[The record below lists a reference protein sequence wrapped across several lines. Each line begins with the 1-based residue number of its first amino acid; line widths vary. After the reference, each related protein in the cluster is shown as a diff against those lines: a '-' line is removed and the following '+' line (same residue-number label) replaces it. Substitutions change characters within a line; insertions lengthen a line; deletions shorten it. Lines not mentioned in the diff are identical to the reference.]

1 MLTSI
6 FNKLFSKKKRP
17 ILLGDTYVNGRSDF
31 KRFLEFNSN
40 GENSP
45 EELTKWIKDLLD
57 IPVLC
62 QEKDVNNESL
72 ILDVAVRK
80 YQAGTDFGLYVNPL
94 IPIFWRPSIN
104 VDIRI
109 REYNTNKTIG
119 EYSIK
124 KVMGWGVYFRRV
136 LSLRSILRLRS
147 TFTSEDLKLLL
158 AKSLKDG
165 LIWAKKP

>member
-6 FNKLFSKKKRP
+6 FNKIFSKKKRP
-17 ILLGDTYVNGRSDF
+17 ILLGDIYVNGRSNL
-31 KRFLEFNSN
+31 KEFLEFNFN

-45 EELTKWIKDLLD
+45 EELTEWIKDLLD

-72 ILDVAVRK
+72 ILDIAVRK
-80 YQAGTDFGLYVNPL
+80 YQVGTDLGIYANPF

-119 EYSIK
+119 EHSIK
-124 KVMGWGVYFRRV
+124 KVMGWGVCFRRV
-136 LSLRSILRLRS
+136 LFFNLILGLGR

-158 AKSLKDG
+158 AKSLRDG
-165 LIWAKKP
+165 LIWAKKS